1 MPAVM
6 AALDAINSVLWH
18 DYVLFTLVGVGVLF
32 TLWSGFGQFRALT
45 HGVAVI
51 GGRYDRKD
59 DPGAINHF
67 QALSAALSAT
77 VGLGNI
83 AGVAIAISLGG
94 PGAVFWMWVTGFIGM
109 ALKMTEVTQAM
120 LYRNLEDPR
129 NPSGGAMWV
138 VAKGLPRFHPKL
150 GGVGKA
156 VGAVFCVTL
165 LVSTVTGGNMFQAWN
180 VADITRSYFGVPLLA
195 TGVIMTVLV
204 GLVILGGITRI
215 GAVAGKLVPV
225 MCGLYV
231 LAGIAVIVLRF
242 EAVPETFRMIFHSA
256 FHPAEAQGAFLGGVA
271 GWAFLRGMQR
281 ALFSNEAGQGS
292 APIAHSAA
300 RTDEP
305 VREGVVAGLEP
316 FVDTIC
322 VCTVTA
328 LVILLSGAW
337 NRTAEAPWTPGA
349 EPRVVAGAPGSWTL
363 ERTPLGEPG
372 EAAEWRPGD
381 TLYLI
386 VEGDVDPR
394 RGSGRRRLPGEVVS
408 EDGRLWVRWSDL
420 VSEIEPRIVGEGIYA
435 DYKGATL
442 TARAFDRVV
451 PGLGFWLVPAVAWLF
466 AISTMISW
474 SYYGEQGTIF
484 LFGHR
489 AVLPYR
495 VAYCLLILAASS
507 PLIRTESEL
516 DVISTLGTGLM
527 LWANV
532 PIMLLFGPQAM
543 RAYRGY
549 MRRLKGGEF
558 DRRPI
563 E

>member
-1 MPAVM
+1 
-6 AALDAINSVLWH
+6 
-18 DYVLFTLVGVGVLF
+18 
-32 TLWSGFGQFRALT
+32 
-45 HGVAVI
+45 
-51 GGRYDRKD
+51 
-59 DPGAINHF
+59 
-67 QALSAALSAT
+67 
-77 VGLGNI
+77 
-83 AGVAIAISLGG
+83 
-94 PGAVFWMWVTGFIGM
+94 
-109 ALKMTEVTQAM
+109 
-120 LYRNLEDPR
+120 
-129 NPSGGAMWV
+129 
-138 VAKGLPRFHPKL
+138 
-150 GGVGKA
+150 
-156 VGAVFCVTL
+156 
-165 LVSTVTGGNMFQAWN
+165 
-180 VADITRSYFGVPLLA
+180 
-195 TGVIMTVLV
+195 
-204 GLVILGGITRI
+204 
-215 GAVAGKLVPV
+215 
-225 MCGLYV
+225 
-231 LAGIAVIVLRF
+231 
-242 EAVPETFRMIFHSA
+242 
-256 FHPAEAQGAFLGGVA
+256 
-271 GWAFLRGMQR
+271 MQR

-305 VREGVVAGLEP
+305 VREGVIVRLEP

-337 NRTAEAPWTPGA
+337 NRPAETVWGPGG
-349 EPRVVAGAPGSWTL
+349 EPRIVAGAPGSWTV
-363 ERTPLGEPG
+363 ERTPLAAG

-394 RGSGRRRLPGEVVS
+394 RGTGRRRLGGEVVS
-408 EDGRLWVRWSDL
+408 EDGRLWIRWSDL
-420 VSEIEPRIVGEGIYA
+420 VSEVEPRLAGEGIFA

-474 SYYGEQGTIF
+474 SYYGEQGTIY
-484 LFGHR
+484 LFGRR

-516 DVISTLGTGLM
+516 DLISTLGTGLM
-527 LWANV
+527 LWANI

-543 RAYRGY
+543 RAYHAY
-549 MRRLKGGEF
+549 LRRLKAGEF
-558 DRRPI
+558 ERPI